1 MTGSSAPLPARHH
14 ASRLEP
20 VPTTPLVAATGGAA
34 LPHCA
39 RTQEATAA
47 VAQDAQVHGIST
59 RSVGDLVRALGM
71 TGISTSRVSRLCEE
85 IDERVS
91 PLLLPRTSGPDWHA
105 AKALR

>member
-1 MTGSSAPLPARHH
+1 
-14 ASRLEP
+14 
-20 VPTTPLVAATGGAA
+20 

-85 IDERVS
+85 IDEWVS